1 MALKTNSTVQSMKK
15 KFDSKKSKINS
26 TKETTI
32 SKSNGNESSNKSK
45 HIIFD
50 DDGDDNGEVKTKI
63 VTSEK
68 PNKANKSRKNA
79 IEIGK
84 QWYLRVCFSCIEI
97 NSMGKLI
104 VRHSFINFSLKNTM
118 RERNRLT

>member
-15 KFDSKKSKINS
+15 KFDSHKSKINS

-32 SKSNGNESSNKSK
+32 SKSNGNESAKSK

-50 DDGDDNGEVKTKI
+50 DNDDNDGEVKIKSAASI
-63 VTSEK
+63 K
-68 PNKANKSRKNA
+68 PNKAEKGRKNA

-84 QWYLRVCFSCIEI
+84 QWYLRVCYYDVATNLIKF
-97 NSMGKLI
+97 NGKTA
-104 VRHSFINFSLKNTM
+104 SL
-118 RERNRLT
+118 